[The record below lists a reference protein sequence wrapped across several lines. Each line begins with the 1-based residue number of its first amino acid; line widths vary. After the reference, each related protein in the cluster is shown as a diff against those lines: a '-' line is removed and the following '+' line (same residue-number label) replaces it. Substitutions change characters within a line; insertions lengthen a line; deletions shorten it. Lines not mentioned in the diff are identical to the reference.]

1 MFDEVVSDD
10 TSTAGIAKFLSELFT
25 CFQNIRS
32 IVRKRQQQL
41 KLIREAERQASA
53 DPTRMNAA
61 EQREM
66 EKRMR
71 EQDARSMMDM
81 RFVSAPLPHTHPQ
94 PQLHCCVDQRVWSSH
109 LAAGRLRRSRR

>member
-1 MFDEVVSDD
+1 MISCAKNCFCFQQVKSDD

-53 DPTRMNAA
+53 DPKESSQEGSKWPPKFAGRAF
-61 EQREM
+61 RM
-66 EKRMR
+66 EKTIPAWGNIS
-71 EQDARSMMDM
+71 E
-81 RFVSAPLPHTHPQ
+81 
-94 PQLHCCVDQRVWSSH
+94 WSP
-109 LAAGRLRRSRR
+109 GGVQKKFTV

>member
-1 MFDEVVSDD
+1 MHGKMISCAKNCFCFQQVKSDD

-81 RFVSAPLPHTHPQ
+81 RFVSAVPVPHTHAP
-94 PQLHCCVDQRVWSSH
+94 
-109 LAAGRLRRSRR
+109 AAAPRLR

>member
-1 MFDEVVSDD
+1 M
-10 TSTAGIAKFLSELFT
+10 
-25 CFQNIRS
+25 
-32 IVRKRQQQL
+32 RKRQQQL

-81 RFVSAPLPHTHPQ
+81 RFVSAAPLPHNHP
-94 PQLHCCVDQRVWSSH
+94 P
-109 LAAGRLRRSRR
+109 AAAPRLR